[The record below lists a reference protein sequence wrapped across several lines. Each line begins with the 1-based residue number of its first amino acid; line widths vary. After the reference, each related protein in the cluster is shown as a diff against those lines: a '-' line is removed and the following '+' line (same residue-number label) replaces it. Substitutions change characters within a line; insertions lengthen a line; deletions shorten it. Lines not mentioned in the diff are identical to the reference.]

1 VHECACLASV
11 LRHRSCGV
19 ECAKSDGG
27 DQGGSANVRNA
38 YWLSRVD
45 VRASLVEYDLVLAL
59 ARTATCARS
68 QTRRFLSFV
77 RSHARSRTGV
87 VRRAR
92 LPKRERS

>member
-1 VHECACLASV
+1 M
-11 LRHRSCGV
+11 
-19 ECAKSDGG
+19 ECAKRDDG
-27 DQGGSANVRNA
+27 DRWGSANVRNA

-45 VRASLVEYDLVLAL
+45 VRGSLAEYDLVLAL

-77 RSHARSRTGV
+77 RSLARSRTGV

-92 LPKRERS
+92 LPKRERA